1 MEGAVGLAGAGILA
15 NHEDTVS
22 CTRTTGDYS
31 GSIFGD
37 MVTKYKQDQAGY
49 KVKFNNIYARDI
61 AVACRNSLEH
71 SHLALDSEGNSAV
84 ETQKFVDVSHTRAAM
99 REHNLKID
107 TTTHSFVPDNQVK
120 LSDSPKSQLVGD
132 LIKEAN

>member
-1 MEGAVGLAGAGILA
+1 MI
-15 NHEDTVS
+15 
-22 CTRTTGDYS
+22 
-31 GSIFGD
+31 
-37 MVTKYKQDQAGY
+37 
-49 KVKFNNIYARDI
+49 
-61 AVACRNSLEH
+61 
-71 SHLALDSEGNSAV
+71 NSAV

-132 LIKEAN
+132 LIKEAKASDNSWKKIILVHTSCANLLSNIYYDGCSY